1 MSRYLAYL
9 ARSRL
14 ISSRYA
20 GNENGRGVANANS
33 LAYYMAD
40 VRRFQPQMAAGGG
53 KGGPHR
59 YPARWLRRLAAELL
73 AAWRAEAAR
82 SAAGRGAE
90 RDELHNGRCAFVWP
104 LRRPPRA
111 TWPDDEPILTPAAQ
125 STCYLDLAA
134 DGEWY
139 VRKDSCCGGRRWL
152 RTRKQCRPAVEGGAL
167 YSCTPRRANATPC
180 AREPHAPWMPG
191 VPELCAQRREPVLQS
206 RRTAALV

>member
-53 KGGPHR
+53 KGGGPHR

-73 AAWRAEAAR
+73 APPAHTHGPAQPSPACRRRR
-82 SAAGRGAE
+82 S
-90 RDELHNGRCAFVWP
+90 
-104 LRRPPRA
+104 RP
-111 TWPDDEPILTPAAQ
+111 
-125 STCYLDLAA
+125 
-134 DGEWY
+134 
-139 VRKDSCCGGRRWL
+139 
-152 RTRKQCRPAVEGGAL
+152 
-167 YSCTPRRANATPC
+167 
-180 AREPHAPWMPG
+180 
-191 VPELCAQRREPVLQS
+191 
-206 RRTAALV
+206 

>member
-40 VRRFQPQMAAGGG
+40 VRRFQPQMAAGGSKG
-53 KGGPHR
+53 GGPHR

-90 RDELHNGRCAFVWP
+90 RDELEGEARLARAGRPGDQDGPVPESDRAGMKDEVGGLGRVRVGWR
-104 LRRPPRA
+104 LR
-111 TWPDDEPILTPAAQ
+111 
-125 STCYLDLAA
+125 
-134 DGEWY
+134 GH
-139 VRKDSCCGGRRWL
+139 GR
-152 RTRKQCRPAVEGGAL
+152 V
-167 YSCTPRRANATPC
+167 RRADRRRS
-180 AREPHAPWMPG
+180 ARRA
-191 VPELCAQRREPVLQS
+191 A
-206 RRTAALV
+206 RT

>member
-53 KGGPHR
+53 RGGGKGGGPHR

-73 AAWRAEAAR
+73 AAWRAL
-82 SAAGRGAE
+82 GLG
-90 RDELHNGRCAFVWP
+90 LG
-104 LRRPPRA
+104 
-111 TWPDDEPILTPAAQ
+111 
-125 STCYLDLAA
+125 
-134 DGEWY
+134 
-139 VRKDSCCGGRRWL
+139 
-152 RTRKQCRPAVEGGAL
+152 
-167 YSCTPRRANATPC
+167 
-180 AREPHAPWMPG
+180 
-191 VPELCAQRREPVLQS
+191 
-206 RRTAALV
+206 